1 MEAITKTG
9 RKTNKKWGATG
20 YTLLE
25 VMTVVAIVGILA
37 TLAVP
42 TYKRSVIR
50 AKESSLRQ
58 SLFVF
63 RDVIDQYYAD
73 HGQYPD
79 SLDDLAEKNY
89 IREVPLDPFTKSRDT
104 WVIIPPESSD
114 ESGAV
119 YDVHSGSN
127 KVSLHGTPYNEW

>member
-1 MEAITKTG
+1 MEVITKTG
-9 RKTNKKWGATG
+9 KKFGLRG

-42 TYKRSVIR
+42 VYQTSVIR
-50 AKESSLRQ
+50 AKESSLRK
-58 SLFVF
+58 SLFVL

-79 SLDDLAEKNY
+79 TLNDLTEKKY
-89 IREVPLDPFTKSRDT
+89 IRNIPEDPFTKSRDT
-104 WVIIPPESSD
+104 WIFIPPESG
-114 ESGAV
+114 EAGGI

-127 KVSLHGTPYNEW
+127 KISLHGTPYNEW